1 MSKSGKYHPVKQ
13 ESERTEGCMEIEVR
27 ILCNPPY
34 TVGDIMLV
42 NITYQI
48 KSGQQRTKGFIK
60 ESTKEAIAFFN
71 WRYAHKII
79 DVKIGN

>member
-1 MSKSGKYHPVKQ
+1 
-13 ESERTEGCMEIEVR
+13 
-27 ILCNPPY
+27 
-34 TVGDIMLV
+34 MLV

-48 KSGQQRTKGFIK
+48 KSGEQWTKGFIK